1 MEVYQKQGNLGRWRL
16 EYNEILISK
25 FFLEFVEKEMN
36 EEVKRHLL
44 NETQEFKNV
53 QDDDPAMKYIANKI
67 KGVIQREIKK
77 SKQTTNA

>member
-1 MEVYQKQGNLGRWRL
+1 MYQKQGNLGRWRL

-44 NETQEFKNV
+44 NETQEFRNV

>member
-77 SKQTTNA
+77 SKKTTNA

>member
-1 MEVYQKQGNLGRWRL
+1 MYQKQGNLGRWRL

-53 QDDDPAMKYIANKI
+53 QDDDPAMKYIANMI
-67 KGVIQREIKK
+67 KGMIQREIKK

>member
-1 MEVYQKQGNLGRWRL
+1 MYQKQGNLGRWRL

>member
-1 MEVYQKQGNLGRWRL
+1 MYQKQGNLGRWRL
-16 EYNEILISK
+16 EYNEILKSK

>member
-1 MEVYQKQGNLGRWRL
+1 MYQKQGNLGRWRL

-44 NETQEFKNV
+44 NETQAFKNV

-67 KGVIQREIKK
+67 KGVIQREIKN